1 VQDEALTARVGLRID
16 VDTFRGTRDGVPA
29 LLDVLATHGI
39 RATFFFSVGPDNM
52 GRHLWRLLRP
62 TFLVKMIRSNAASLY
77 GLDILLRGLFW
88 PGPNIGRA
96 HGELMR
102 RTADEGHEVGIHAW
116 DHHAWQAKS
125 DHMSESDLDREISR
139 GVDALQGIL
148 GSRVSCSASA
158 GWKCN
163 ETVLAAKQKYAMR
176 YHSDCRGTSIFVPDV
191 RGETMTPQIP
201 VTLPTYDEII
211 GRNGVNDD
219 NFNATI
225 LDSVRPDQLNVLT
238 IHAEVEGIAKREL
251 FDDFLNAAAARHV
264 RFSPLGDLLEANAR
278 IPVGRIRQGSVPGR
292 EGNLCVQA
300 NARQTYE

>member
-1 VQDEALTARVGLRID
+1 
-16 VDTFRGTRDGVPA
+16 
-29 LLDVLATHGI
+29 
-39 RATFFFSVGPDNM
+39 
-52 GRHLWRLLRP
+52 
-62 TFLVKMIRSNAASLY
+62 
-77 GLDILLRGLFW
+77 
-88 PGPNIGRA
+88 
-96 HGELMR
+96 
-102 RTADEGHEVGIHAW
+102 
-116 DHHAWQAKS
+116 
-125 DHMSESDLDREISR
+125 
-139 GVDALQGIL
+139 
-148 GSRVSCSASA
+148 
-158 GWKCN
+158 
-163 ETVLAAKQKYAMR
+163 
-176 YHSDCRGTSIFVPDV
+176 
-191 RGETMTPQIP
+191 MTPQIP